1 MKSLMALLLVLAT
14 PVLAVEQAEDFAW
27 QATLQTPATG
37 PWFQLDLPLPALLAA
52 KHNDLRD
59 LRVQN
64 AQGQFLAYS
73 LLQPAAEYRQ
83 AEQSHGVRW
92 FPLQAE
98 QTPTGLP
105 PGLRIESTST
115 GTLVEV
121 QPATAPSSQPLSRQ
135 GWLLDASAIQAPLVR
150 LSLDWDGAEGF
161 QRFAVEGSDDLQH
174 WQAVGD
180 YQVARLSFAGDRI
193 EQREI
198 RLPALRSRY
207 LRLLWRSPAVA
218 PELTAVQLVSVEEGY
233 VEPPLLWSEP
243 LPARQLDAQ
252 SYQWQLPRA
261 LPVQALRL
269 PLSDANSLVPVRVQG
284 RVDTTR
290 PWGTVAQGV
299 LYRLPQQGRNVRE
312 QEGQENEQRE
322 EELRLPGW
330 PLSELR
336 VQVDARGGG
345 FSSAPQLQYALS
357 GQRLVF
363 LARGEGPYR
372 LLLGNAKATSVELP
386 LATLIPGYSSE
397 QLRELPK
404 ASLLLPEA
412 PSPQE
417 QSQTGTVTKESQA
430 DWQRLALW
438 AVLLA
443 GVLLLGLM
451 AYSLLRPRK
460 PV

>member
-1 MKSLMALLLVLAT
+1 MKPLMALLLVLAT

-27 QATLQTPATG
+27 QATLQTSAAG

-52 KHNDLRD
+52 QHNDLRD

-98 QTPTGLP
+98 QAATGLP
-105 PGLRIESTST
+105 PGLRIESSST

-121 QPATAPSSQPLSRQ
+121 QPATAPGNQSVPRQ

-218 PELTAVQLVSVEEGY
+218 PELTAVQLVSVQEGY

-299 LYRLPQQGRNVRE
+299 LYRLPQQGREV
-312 QEGQENEQRE
+312 RE

-372 LLLGNAKATSVELP
+372 LLLGNAKAAPVELP

-404 ASLLLPEA
+404 ASLLLAAA
-412 PSPQE
+412 PSQQE
-417 QSQTGTVTKESQA
+417 QSQAGAITKEPRA

-460 PV
+460 SV

>member
-14 PVLAVEQAEDFAW
+14 PVLAVEKAEDFAW
-27 QATLQTPATG
+27 QATLQTPVAG
-37 PWFQLDLPLPALLAA
+37 PWFQLDLPLPALFAA
-52 KHNDLRD
+52 RHNDLRD

-98 QTPTGLP
+98 QVTTGLP
-105 PGLRIESTST
+105 PGLRIESSST

-121 QPATAPSSQPLSRQ
+121 QPATTSGSQPLPRQ

-161 QRFAVEGSDDLQH
+161 QRFAVESSDDLQH

-198 RLPALRSRY
+198 KLPALRSRY

-218 PELTAVQLVSVEEGY
+218 PELKAVQLVSVQEGY

-243 LPARQLDAQ
+243 LPAQPLDAQ

-290 PWGTVAQGV
+290 PWAAVTQGV
-299 LYRLPQQGRNVRE
+299 LYRLPQQGREV
-312 QEGQENEQRE
+312 RE

-372 LLLGNAKATSVELP
+372 LLLGNAKAAPVELP
-386 LATLIPGYSSE
+386 LATLMPGYSSE

-404 ASLLLPEA
+404 ATLLLPAAQAAPEQAQSGTLAGEA
-412 PSPQE
+412 P
-417 QSQTGTVTKESQA
+417 A

>member
-14 PVLAVEQAEDFAW
+14 PVLAVEKSEDFAW
-27 QATLQTPATG
+27 QATLQTPVAG

-52 KHNDLRD
+52 RHNDLRD

-98 QTPTGLP
+98 QVTTGLP
-105 PGLRIESTST
+105 PGLRIESSST

-121 QPATAPSSQPLSRQ
+121 QPATTSGSQPLPRQ

-161 QRFAVEGSDDLQH
+161 QRFAVESSDDLQH

-198 RLPALRSRY
+198 KLPALRSRY

-218 PELTAVQLVSVEEGY
+218 PELKAVQLVSVQEGY

-243 LPARQLDAQ
+243 LPAQSLDAQ
-252 SYQWQLPRA
+252 SYQWKLPRA

-290 PWGTVAQGV
+290 PWAAVTQGV
-299 LYRLPQQGRNVRE
+299 LYRLPQQGREV
-312 QEGQENEQRE
+312 RE

-336 VQVDARGGG
+336 VRVDARGGG

-372 LLLGNAKATSVELP
+372 LLLGNAKAASVELP
-386 LATLIPGYSSE
+386 LATLMPGYSSE

-404 ASLLLPEA
+404 ATLLLPAAQAAPEQARSGTVAGEA
-412 PSPQE
+412 P
-417 QSQTGTVTKESQA
+417 A

>member
-1 MKSLMALLLVLAT
+1 MALLLVLAT
-14 PVLAVEQAEDFAW
+14 PVLAVEKAEDFAW
-27 QATLQTPATG
+27 QATLQTPVAG

-52 KHNDLRD
+52 KHSDLRD

-98 QTPTGLP
+98 QAATGLP
-105 PGLRIESTST
+105 PGLRIESSST

-121 QPATAPSSQPLSRQ
+121 QPATAPSSQPLPRQ

-207 LRLLWRSPAVA
+207 LRLLWRSPALA
-218 PELTAVQLVSVEEGY
+218 PELTAVQLVSVQEGY

-243 LPARQLDAQ
+243 LPAHQLDAQ

-290 PWGTVAQGV
+290 PWGAVAQGV
-299 LYRLPQQGRNVRE
+299 LYRLPQQGREV
-312 QEGQENEQRE
+312 RE

-372 LLLGNAKATSVELP
+372 LLLGNAKAAPVELP
-386 LATLIPGYSSE
+386 LATLMPGYSSE
-397 QLRELPK
+397 PLRELPK
-404 ASLLLPEA
+404 ASLLLPAE

-417 QSQTGTVTKESQA
+417 QNQAGTITKEPRA

>member
-1 MKSLMALLLVLAT
+1 MKPLMALLLVLAT
-14 PVLAVEQAEDFAW
+14 PVLAVEKAEDFAW
-27 QATLQTPATG
+27 QATLQTPGAG

-52 KHNDLRD
+52 RHSDLRD

-73 LLQPAAEYRQ
+73 LVQPVAEYRQ

-98 QTPTGLP
+98 QATTGLP
-105 PGLRIESTST
+105 PGLRIESSST

-121 QPATAPSSQPLSRQ
+121 QPATPSGSQPLPRQ

-161 QRFAVEGSDDLQH
+161 QRFAVESSDDLQH

-198 RLPALRSRY
+198 KLPALRSRY

-218 PELTAVQLVSVEEGY
+218 PELSAVQLVSVQEGY
-233 VEPPLLWSEP
+233 AEPPLLWSEP
-243 LPARQLDAQ
+243 LPAQPLDAQ

-261 LPVQALRL
+261 LPIQALRL

-284 RVDTTR
+284 RVDTTQ
-290 PWGTVAQGV
+290 PWAVVAQGV

-312 QEGQENEQRE
+312 HDGQENERRE

-372 LLLGNAKATSVELP
+372 LLLGNAKAAPVELP
-386 LATLIPGYSSE
+386 LTTLMPGYSSE

-404 ASLLLPEA
+404 ATLLLPAAPAAPEQVPSGAASSEA
-412 PSPQE
+412 
-417 QSQTGTVTKESQA
+417 QA

>member
-14 PVLAVEQAEDFAW
+14 PVLAVEKAEDFAW
-27 QATLQTPATG
+27 QATLQTPVAG

-52 KHNDLRD
+52 RHNDLRD

-98 QTPTGLP
+98 QATTGLP
-105 PGLRIESTST
+105 PGLRIESRST

-121 QPATAPSSQPLSRQ
+121 QPATTSGNQPLPRQ

-150 LSLDWDGAEGF
+150 LSLDWNGAEGF
-161 QRFAVEGSDDLQH
+161 QRFAVESSDDLQH

-198 RLPALRSRY
+198 KLPALRSRY

-218 PELTAVQLVSVEEGY
+218 PELKAVQLVSVQEGY

-243 LPARQLDAQ
+243 LPAQPLDAQ

-290 PWGTVAQGV
+290 PWAAVAQGV
-299 LYRLPQQGRNVRE
+299 LYRLPQQGREV
-312 QEGQENEQRE
+312 RE

-372 LLLGNAKATSVELP
+372 LLLGNAKAAPVELP
-386 LATLIPGYSSE
+386 LATLMPGYSSE

-404 ASLLLPEA
+404 ATLLLPAAQAAPEQAQSGAVASEA
-412 PSPQE
+412 
-417 QSQTGTVTKESQA
+417 QA

>member
-14 PVLAVEQAEDFAW
+14 PVLAVEKAEDFAW
-27 QATLQTPATG
+27 QATLQTPVAG

-52 KHNDLRD
+52 RHNDLRD

-73 LLQPAAEYRQ
+73 LLQPAAEYHQ

-98 QTPTGLP
+98 QATTGLP
-105 PGLRIESTST
+105 PGLRIESRST

-121 QPATAPSSQPLSRQ
+121 QPATTSGNQPLPRQ

-161 QRFAVEGSDDLQH
+161 QRFAVESSDDLQH

-193 EQREI
+193 EQREVK
-198 RLPALRSRY
+198 LPALRSRY

-218 PELTAVQLVSVEEGY
+218 PELRAVQLVSVQEGY

-243 LPARQLDAQ
+243 LPAQPLDAQ

-290 PWGTVAQGV
+290 PWAAVAQGV
-299 LYRLPQQGRNVRE
+299 LYRLPQQGREV
-312 QEGQENEQRE
+312 RE

-372 LLLGNAKATSVELP
+372 LLLGNAKAASVELP
-386 LATLIPGYSSE
+386 LATLMPGYSSE

-404 ASLLLPEA
+404 ATLLLASAQAAPE
-412 PSPQE
+412 QT
-417 QSQTGTVTKESQA
+417 QSGAVAGEAQA

>member
-14 PVLAVEQAEDFAW
+14 PVLAVEKAEDFAW
-27 QATLQTPATG
+27 QATLQTPVAG

-98 QTPTGLP
+98 QATTGLP
-105 PGLRIESTST
+105 PGLRIESRST

-121 QPATAPSSQPLSRQ
+121 QPATTSGNQPLPRQ

-161 QRFAVEGSDDLQH
+161 QRFAVESSDDLQH

-198 RLPALRSRY
+198 KLPALRSRY

-218 PELTAVQLVSVEEGY
+218 PELSAVQLVSVQEGY

-243 LPARQLDAQ
+243 LPAQPLDAQ

-261 LPVQALRL
+261 LSVQALRL

-290 PWGTVAQGV
+290 PWAAVAQGV
-299 LYRLPQQGRNVRE
+299 LYRLPQQGREV
-312 QEGQENEQRE
+312 RE

-363 LARGEGPYR
+363 LARGDGPYR
-372 LLLGNAKATSVELP
+372 LLLGNAKAAPVELP
-386 LATLIPGYSSE
+386 LATLMPGYSSE

-404 ASLLLPEA
+404 ATLLLPAAQAA
-412 PSPQE
+412 PE
-417 QSQTGTVTKESQA
+417 QAQSGTVAGEAQA

-443 GVLLLGLM
+443 GVLLLGGM

-460 PV
+460 SV

>member
-14 PVLAVEQAEDFAW
+14 PVLAVEKAEDFAW
-27 QATLQTPATG
+27 QATLQTPVAG
-37 PWFQLDLPLPALLAA
+37 PWFQLDLPLPAVLAA
-52 KHNDLRD
+52 RHNDLRD

-98 QTPTGLP
+98 QAATGLP
-105 PGLRIESTST
+105 PGLRIESSST

-121 QPATAPSSQPLSRQ
+121 QPSIPSGSQPLPRQ

-150 LSLDWDGAEGF
+150 LSLDWDGTEGF
-161 QRFAVEGSDDLQH
+161 QRFAVESSDDLQH
-174 WQAVGD
+174 WQVVGD

-198 RLPALRSRY
+198 KLPALRSRY

-218 PELTAVQLVSVEEGY
+218 PELSAVQLVSVQEGY

-243 LPARQLDAQ
+243 LPAQPLDAQ

-290 PWGTVAQGV
+290 PWAAVAQGV
-299 LYRLPQQGRNVRE
+299 LYRLPQQGREV
-312 QEGQENEQRE
+312 RE

-372 LLLGNAKATSVELP
+372 LLLGNAKAAPVELP
-386 LATLIPGYSSE
+386 LATLMPGYSSE

-404 ASLLLPEA
+404 ATLLLPAAQAAPEQTQSGAVAGEA
-412 PSPQE
+412 
-417 QSQTGTVTKESQA
+417 QA

-443 GVLLLGLM
+443 GVLLLGGM

>member
-14 PVLAVEQAEDFAW
+14 PVLAVEKAEDFAW
-27 QATLQTPATG
+27 QATLQTPVAG

-52 KHNDLRD
+52 RHNDLRD

-98 QTPTGLP
+98 QATTGLP
-105 PGLRIESTST
+105 PGLRIESSST

-121 QPATAPSSQPLSRQ
+121 QPATTSGSQPLPRQ

-150 LSLDWDGAEGF
+150 LSLDWDGTEGF
-161 QRFAVEGSDDLQH
+161 QRFAVESSDDLQH

-198 RLPALRSRY
+198 KLPALRSRY

-218 PELTAVQLVSVEEGY
+218 PELSAVQLVSVQEGY

-243 LPARQLDAQ
+243 LPAQPLDAQ

-290 PWGTVAQGV
+290 PWAAVAQGV
-299 LYRLPQQGRNVRE
+299 LYRLPQQGREV
-312 QEGQENEQRE
+312 RE

-372 LLLGNAKATSVELP
+372 LLLGNAKAAPVELP
-386 LATLIPGYSSE
+386 LATLMPGYSSE

-404 ASLLLPEA
+404 ATLLLPAAQAAPEQTQSGAVAGEA
-412 PSPQE
+412 
-417 QSQTGTVTKESQA
+417 QA

-443 GVLLLGLM
+443 GVLLLGGM

>member
-1 MKSLMALLLVLAT
+1 MKSLKALLLVLAT
-14 PVLAVEQAEDFAW
+14 PVLAVEKAEDFAW
-27 QATLQTPATG
+27 QATLQTPVAG

-52 KHNDLRD
+52 RHNDLRD

-98 QTPTGLP
+98 QATTGLP
-105 PGLRIESTST
+105 PGLRIESSST

-121 QPATAPSSQPLSRQ
+121 QPATTSGSQPLPRQ

-161 QRFAVEGSDDLQH
+161 QRFAVESSDDLQH

-198 RLPALRSRY
+198 KLPALRSRY

-218 PELTAVQLVSVEEGY
+218 PELKAVQLASVQEGY

-243 LPARQLDAQ
+243 LPAQPLDAQ
-252 SYQWQLPRA
+252 SYQWQLPRV

-290 PWGTVAQGV
+290 PWAAVTQGV
-299 LYRLPQQGRNVRE
+299 LYRLPQQGREV
-312 QEGQENEQRE
+312 RE

-372 LLLGNAKATSVELP
+372 LLLGNAKAAPVELP
-386 LATLIPGYSSE
+386 LATLMPGYSSE

-404 ASLLLPEA
+404 ATLLLPAAQATPEQALSGAVAAEA
-412 PSPQE
+412 
-417 QSQTGTVTKESQA
+417 QA

-438 AVLLA
+438 AVLVA
-443 GVLLLGLM
+443 GVLLLGGM

>member
-14 PVLAVEQAEDFAW
+14 PVLAVEKSEDFAW
-27 QATLQTPATG
+27 QATLQTPVAG

-98 QTPTGLP
+98 QATTGLP
-105 PGLRIESTST
+105 PGLRIESSST

-121 QPATAPSSQPLSRQ
+121 QPSIPSGSQPLPRQ

-161 QRFAVEGSDDLQH
+161 QRFAVESSDDLQH

-198 RLPALRSRY
+198 KLPALRSRY

-218 PELTAVQLVSVEEGY
+218 PELKAVQLVSVQEGY

-243 LPARQLDAQ
+243 LPAQPLDAQ

-284 RVDTTR
+284 RVDTSR
-290 PWGTVAQGV
+290 PWAAVAQGV
-299 LYRLPQQGRNVRE
+299 LYRLPQQGREV
-312 QEGQENEQRE
+312 RE

-372 LLLGNAKATSVELP
+372 LLLGNAKAAPVELP
-386 LATLIPGYSSE
+386 LATLMPGYSSE

-404 ASLLLPEA
+404 ATLLLPA
-412 PSPQE
+412 AQATPE
-417 QSQTGTVTKESQA
+417 QAQSGTVAGEVPA

-443 GVLLLGLM
+443 GVLLLGVM

>member
-1 MKSLMALLLVLAT
+1 MKPLMALLLVLAT
-14 PVLAVEQAEDFAW
+14 PVLAVEKAEDFAW
-27 QATLQTPATG
+27 QATLQTPVAG

-52 KHNDLRD
+52 RHNDLRD

-98 QTPTGLP
+98 QATTGLP
-105 PGLRIESTST
+105 PGLRIESSST

-121 QPATAPSSQPLSRQ
+121 QPATTSGNQPLPRQ
-135 GWLLDASAIQAPLVR
+135 GWLLDASAIQVPLVR
-150 LSLDWDGAEGF
+150 LSLDWEGAEGF
-161 QRFAVEGSDDLQH
+161 QRFAVESSDDLQH

-198 RLPALRSRY
+198 KLPALRSRY

-218 PELTAVQLVSVEEGY
+218 PELKAVQLVSVQEGY

-243 LPARQLDAQ
+243 FPAQPLDAQ

-290 PWGTVAQGV
+290 PWAAVAQGV
-299 LYRLPQQGRNVRE
+299 LYRLPQQGREV
-312 QEGQENEQRE
+312 RE

-372 LLLGNAKATSVELP
+372 LLLGNAKAAPVELP
-386 LATLIPGYSSE
+386 LATLMPGYSSE

-404 ASLLLPEA
+404 ATLLLPAAQAAPEQAQSGTVAGEA
-412 PSPQE
+412 P
-417 QSQTGTVTKESQA
+417 A

-443 GVLLLGLM
+443 GVLLLGVM

>member
-14 PVLAVEQAEDFAW
+14 PVLAVEKAEDFAW
-27 QATLQTPATG
+27 QATLQTPVAG

-52 KHNDLRD
+52 RHNDLRD

-98 QTPTGLP
+98 QAATGLP
-105 PGLRIESTST
+105 PGLRIESSST

-121 QPATAPSSQPLSRQ
+121 QPSIPSGSQPLPRQ

-150 LSLDWDGAEGF
+150 LSLDWDGTEGF
-161 QRFAVEGSDDLQH
+161 QRFAVESSDDLQH

-198 RLPALRSRY
+198 KLPALRSRY

-218 PELTAVQLVSVEEGY
+218 PELKAVQLVSVEEGY

-243 LPARQLDAQ
+243 LPAQPLDAQ

-290 PWGTVAQGV
+290 PWSAVAQGV
-299 LYRLPQQGRNVRE
+299 LYRLPQQGREV
-312 QEGQENEQRE
+312 RE
-322 EELRLPGW
+322 EELRLPGG

-357 GQRLVF
+357 GLRLVF

-372 LLLGNAKATSVELP
+372 LLLGNAKAVSVELP
-386 LATLIPGYSSE
+386 LATLMPGYSSE

-404 ASLLLPEA
+404 ATLLLPAAQAAPEQAQSAAVASEA
-412 PSPQE
+412 
-417 QSQTGTVTKESQA
+417 QA

-443 GVLLLGLM
+443 GVLLLGGM

>member
-14 PVLAVEQAEDFAW
+14 PVLAVEKAEDFAW
-27 QATLQTPATG
+27 QATLQTPVAG

-52 KHNDLRD
+52 RHNDLRD

-98 QTPTGLP
+98 QATTGLP
-105 PGLRIESTST
+105 PGLRIESRST

-121 QPATAPSSQPLSRQ
+121 QPATTSGNQPLPRQ

-161 QRFAVEGSDDLQH
+161 QRFAVESSDDLQH

-198 RLPALRSRY
+198 KLPALRSRY

-218 PELTAVQLVSVEEGY
+218 PELRAVQLVSVQEGY

-243 LPARQLDAQ
+243 LPAQPLDAQ

-290 PWGTVAQGV
+290 PWAAVAQGV
-299 LYRLPQQGRNVRE
+299 LYRLPQQGREV
-312 QEGQENEQRE
+312 RE

-372 LLLGNAKATSVELP
+372 LLLGNAKAASVELP
-386 LATLIPGYSSE
+386 LATLMPGYSSE

-404 ASLLLPEA
+404 ATLLLASAQAAPE
-412 PSPQE
+412 QT
-417 QSQTGTVTKESQA
+417 QSGAVAGEAQA

>member
-1 MKSLMALLLVLAT
+1 MKPLMALLLVLAT
-14 PVLAVEQAEDFAW
+14 PVLAVEKAEDFAW
-27 QATLQTPATG
+27 QATLQTPAAG

-52 KHNDLRD
+52 KHSDLRD

-98 QTPTGLP
+98 QTTTGLP
-105 PGLRIESTST
+105 PGLRIESSST

-121 QPATAPSSQPLSRQ
+121 QPATAPSSQPLPRQ

-207 LRLLWRSPAVA
+207 LRLLWRSPALA
-218 PELTAVQLVSVEEGY
+218 PELTAVQLVSVQEGY

-243 LPARQLDAQ
+243 LPAHQLDAQ

-290 PWGTVAQGV
+290 PWGAVAQGV
-299 LYRLPQQGRNVRE
+299 LYRLPQQGREV
-312 QEGQENEQRE
+312 RE

-372 LLLGNAKATSVELP
+372 LLLGNAKAAPVELP
-386 LATLIPGYSSE
+386 LATLMPGYSSE

-404 ASLLLPEA
+404 ALLLLPAEPA
-412 PSPQE
+412 PQE
-417 QSQTGTVTKESQA
+417 QNQAGTITKEPRA

>member
-1 MKSLMALLLVLAT
+1 MKPLMALLLVLAT

-27 QATLQTPATG
+27 QATLQTSAAG

-52 KHNDLRD
+52 QHNDLRD

-98 QTPTGLP
+98 QATTGLP
-105 PGLRIESTST
+105 PGLRIESSST

-121 QPATAPSSQPLSRQ
+121 QPATAPGNQPVPRQ

-218 PELTAVQLVSVEEGY
+218 PELTAVQLVSVQEGY

-299 LYRLPQQGRNVRE
+299 LYRLPQQGREV
-312 QEGQENEQRE
+312 RE

-372 LLLGNAKATSVELP
+372 LLLGNAKAAPVELP

-404 ASLLLPEA
+404 ASLLLAAA
-412 PSPQE
+412 PSQQE
-417 QSQTGTVTKESQA
+417 QSQAGAITKEPRA